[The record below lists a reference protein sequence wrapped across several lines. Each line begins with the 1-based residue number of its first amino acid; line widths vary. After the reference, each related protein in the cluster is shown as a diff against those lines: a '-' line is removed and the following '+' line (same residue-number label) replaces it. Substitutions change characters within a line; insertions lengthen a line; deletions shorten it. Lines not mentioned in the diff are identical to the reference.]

1 MPPQIPPP
9 HQPSPDPPRAAV
21 VAATDG
27 TPRSSHV
34 IGRAAKLAA
43 QLDCRLVVTH
53 VSSHKAAA
61 TATATAAATAA
72 AAAAASTTASDA
84 APYEAGK
91 AGGAVAGGAG
101 TGGLGRLGR
110 RLTRLTKAPS
120 RDNKSPL
127 RAIRAEMQTAGLAG
141 DEALR
146 LLSGEPAEEIG
157 ALADAEGAAL
167 LVLGLHG
174 ERRVLDALRLTT
186 MEKIVLATQ
195 APALI
200 AHQPPG
206 REYRQVLA
214 LTDFSPA
221 SATALALAARIAPD
235 ARFHALHMLA
245 LPLGARFHPDDP
257 ACDAAI
263 TQAEQARNAFLATP
277 GLPDL
282 HEPPLM
288 VPGNLHELLQ
298 LRAREIG
305 ADLICIGINSGR
317 DGGRLGYYARDLM
330 RAPPLDLLVARA

>member
-1 MPPQIPPP
+1 MPPQTPPS
-9 HQPSPDPPRAAV
+9 HQPRPDPHPDPPRATV
-21 VAATDG
+21 IAATDG
-27 TPRSSHV
+27 KPRSNHV
-34 IGRAAKLAA
+34 IGRAAMLAA
-43 QLDCRLVVTH
+43 QLDCRLVVAH
-53 VSSHKAAA
+53 VRSPK
-61 TATATAAATAA
+61 AAATAA
-72 AAAAASTTASDA
+72 ASDA
-84 APYEAGK
+84 ASLAASLESGET
-91 AGGAVAGGAG
+91 AG
-101 TGGLGRLGR
+101 TRKGGLGILGR
-110 RLTRLTKAPS
+110 RLTRRGAATANGS
-120 RDNKSPL
+120 GAPL
-127 RAIRAEMQTAGLAG
+127 RAIEAEMQAAGLTG
-141 DEALR
+141 DRALH
-146 LLSGEPAEEIG
+146 LLAGEPAEEIG

-221 SATALALAARIAPD
+221 SAAALALAARIAPD

-245 LPLGARFHPDDP
+245 LPLGARFSPDDP

-263 TQAEQARNAFLATP
+263 TQAEQAREGFLATP
-277 GLPDL
+277 GMPELA
-282 HEPPLM
+282 EPPLM
-288 VPGNLHELLQ
+288 VPGNLHELLK
-298 LRAREIG
+298 LRAEEIG

-330 RAPPLDLLVARA
+330 RAPPLDLLVARAS